1 MKKLYEQS
9 TEMQLSGKCQLRHV
23 KCTHHKGYLME
34 DLSIIKNGFYE
45 ISFCKSGD
53 FLFRIGQKRHFITN
67 GDILV
72 IPPDIPHYFTSSD
85 LVANYYDFI
94 TVWLEKSYIS
104 NLKSQL
110 LALKESVF
118 NIDTPHLLH
127 TTNKLCNFEEE
138 FETFYREITEDM
150 EKGYKKRG
158 IKVKAGQPANFY
170 CISCVPWAAFTAF
183 GSRTVNSTEP
193 VYFPIITMGKYE
205 KSGDRILMPVNLMIA
220 HAVADGYHAGMFFQR
235 LQEAVDRL
243 SVRNQDPE

>member
-9 TEMQLSGKCQLRHV
+9 PEMQLSGKCQLRHV

-34 DLSIIKNGFYE
+34 DLSMIKSGFYE

-110 LALKESVF
+110 PALKESVF

-138 FETFYREITEDM
+138 FETFYREYASYGELSETYACGASTCLLVKVINYALKYSNEFIEIDQSDRPLSGSAFSERNRCGGSGAYFPHEQEQSEQIFSETTEYDL
-150 EKGYKKRG
+150 
-158 IKVKAGQPANFY
+158 
-170 CISCVPWAAFTAF
+170 S
-183 GSRTVNSTEP
+183 S
-193 VYFPIITMGKYE
+193 VYFKETAGTC
-205 KSGDRILMPVNLMIA
+205 GL
-220 HAVADGYHAGMFFQR
+220 ADPAGCS
-235 LQEAVDRL
+235 A
-243 SVRNQDPE
+243 

>member
-1 MKKLYEQS
+1 MEQQAGREQKYE
-9 TEMQLSGKCQLRHV
+9 SGK
-23 KCTHHKGYLME
+23 
-34 DLSIIKNGFYE
+34 KNHLWDHGRNPVHGGTGE
-45 ISFCKSGD
+45 
-53 FLFRIGQKRHFITN
+53 RIRDDEGR
-67 GDILV
+67 
-72 IPPDIPHYFTSSD
+72 
-85 LVANYYDFI
+85 
-94 TVWLEKSYIS
+94 
-104 NLKSQL
+104 
-110 LALKESVF
+110 
-118 NIDTPHLLH
+118 
-127 TTNKLCNFEEE
+127 
-138 FETFYREITEDM
+138 DM

-243 SVRNQDPE
+243 SKRNQDPE

>member
-9 TEMQLSGKCQLRHV
+9 PEMQLSGKCQLRHV

-34 DLSIIKNGFYE
+34 DLSMIKSGFYE

-110 LALKESVF
+110 PALKESVF

-138 FETFYREITEDM
+138 FETFYREYASYGELSETYAC
-150 EKGYKKRG
+150 GASTCLL
-158 IKVKAGQPANFY
+158 VK
-170 CISCVPWAAFTAF
+170 
-183 GSRTVNSTEP
+183 
-193 VYFPIITMGKYE
+193 IINYALKYSNE
-205 KSGDRILMPVNLMIA
+205 FIEIESDQTNQI
-220 HAVADGYHAGMFFQR
+220 
-235 LQEAVDRL
+235 
-243 SVRNQDPE
+243 VRYLD

>member
-9 TEMQLSGKCQLRHV
+9 PEMQLSGKCQLRHV

-34 DLSIIKNGFYE
+34 DFSMIKSGFYE

-110 LALKESVF
+110 PALKESVF

-138 FETFYREITEDM
+138 FETFYREYASYGELSETYAC
-150 EKGYKKRG
+150 GASTCLL
-158 IKVKAGQPANFY
+158 VK
-170 CISCVPWAAFTAF
+170 
-183 GSRTVNSTEP
+183 
-193 VYFPIITMGKYE
+193 IINYALKYSNE
-205 KSGDRILMPVNLMIA
+205 FIEIESD
-220 HAVADGYHAGMFFQR
+220 
-235 LQEAVDRL
+235 
-243 SVRNQDPE
+243 